1 MPSPRD
7 TYLTAVVE
15 CLQQIRTS
23 NGFLTDIGANVTRE
37 PAPKVADDAEFVTV
51 VWGRQDRPADPGLA
65 RTSRLTTLQIMAKV
79 PAGLDDA
86 QGRIDE
92 ALSDIEQALDGQLA
106 QFPTGYQF
114 PQYQSAEPL
123 NGDAADGWA
132 GVVVTVTGHIP
143 KR

>member
-7 TYLTAVVE
+7 TYLAAVVE
-15 CLQQIRTS
+15 CLQQIRMS

-86 QGRIDE
+86 QERIDQV
-92 ALSDIEQALDGQLA
+92 LSDIERALDGQLTK
-106 QFPTGYQF
+106 FPTGYQF

-123 NGDAADGWA
+123 NGAAADGWA
-132 GVVVTVTGHIP
+132 GVVVTATGHIP

>member
-79 PAGLDDA
+79 PAALDDA
-86 QGRIDE
+86 QERIDQV
-92 ALSDIEQALDGQLA
+92 LSDIERALDGQLTK
-106 QFPTGYQF
+106 FPTGYQF
-114 PQYQSAEPL
+114 PDRKSTRL
-123 NGDAADGWA
+123 NSSHVKISYA
-132 GVVVTVTGHIP
+132 V
-143 KR
+143 

>member
-7 TYLTAVVE
+7 TYLKAVVE
-15 CLQQIRTS
+15 CLQQIRKS
-23 NGFLTDIGANVTRE
+23 NGFRTDIGEKVTGE

-86 QGRIDE
+86 QERIDQV
-92 ALSDIEQALDGQLA
+92 LSDIERALDGQLTR
-106 QFPTGYQF
+106 FPTGYQF

-123 NGDAADGWA
+123 NGAAADGWA
-132 GVVVTVTGHIP
+132 GVVVTATGHIP

>member
-7 TYLTAVVE
+7 TYLKAVVE

-86 QGRIDE
+86 QERIDQV
-92 ALSDIEQALDGQLA
+92 LSDIERALDGQLTR
-106 QFPTGYQF
+106 FPTGYQF

-123 NGDAADGWA
+123 NGAAADGWA
-132 GVVVTVTGHIP
+132 GVVVTATGHIP